1 LKETNDVPLALSP
14 LPWRLFISRDETELC
29 TYSVSPV
36 IRSLEM
42 DHAIETGVRSVVALI
57 AMGIEFFLRKNVS
70 ASLDSHEYFAIA
82 HGGSLRSGA

>member
-1 LKETNDVPLALSP
+1 MTFHWPSAHYRGGRSSLETE
-14 LPWRLFISRDETELC
+14 IELC
-29 TYSVSPV
+29 TYCVSTV
-36 IRSLEM
+36 FCSLEM